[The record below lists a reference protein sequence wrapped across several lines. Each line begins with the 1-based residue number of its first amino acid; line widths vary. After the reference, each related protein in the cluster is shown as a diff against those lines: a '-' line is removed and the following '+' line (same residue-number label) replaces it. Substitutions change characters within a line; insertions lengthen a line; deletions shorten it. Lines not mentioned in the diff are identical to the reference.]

1 MESSLKE
8 NLVNIC
14 ETEQRSK
21 LLSTLLKLQLLTRD
35 VKNFSRKQLL
45 QQRGLGPRGL
55 GKRLFK
61 TGKQRMLSKLMDNR
75 KIETKLRKERDKL
88 KSELEKMV
96 PKGEFMR
103 IWKRLRAKIQ
113 RIRNEIKKK
122 NKDKIK
128 GYLEERNQEDLEE
141 LSILQEEMGEFAQLR
156 IFSGETILPEERKK
170 DALNSSHSIPL
181 QCQRAAHILCSDQH
195 HNIVMVLNAFIQR

>member
-1 MESSLKE
+1 MAEPNSATKAVIIKLESCLKE

-55 GKRLFK
+55 GKWLFK
-61 TGKQRMLSKLMDNR
+61 TEKQRMLSKLMDNR

-88 KSELEKMV
+88 KSELEEMV

-141 LSILQEEMGEFAQLR
+141 LSILQEEMGEFAQL
-156 IFSGETILPEERKK
+156 
-170 DALNSSHSIPL
+170 
-181 QCQRAAHILCSDQH
+181 
-195 HNIVMVLNAFIQR
+195 